1 MGAPRDSPPADEG
14 DYDNIS
20 EPDDE
25 APQQGGPPSSFVEKR
40 RAQKAIFET
49 WLMSS
54 AGQEALKPKT
64 KDGRNKE
71 EADEMQSIHSLLAQ
85 QQQGSQIVKNPRD
98 YQIELFERA
107 KKENT
112 IAVLDTG
119 SGKTLIAV
127 LLLRWIID
135 TELERRAAGHE
146 PKISFFL
153 VASVTLVYQQFSV
166 LDCNLDHKVT
176 RLCGADGVDR
186 WNHARW
192 QEMFAENKVI
202 VCTAEILFQ
211 CLSHSYISM
220 KQINLLIFD
229 EAHHTKKNHNYA
241 RYVSLHTPLDD
252 CADHCKESSRTST
265 CMRN

>member
-1 MGAPRDSPPADEG
+1 MDAPESSPPKRTDEQ
-14 DYDNIS
+14 DNATDS
-20 EPDDE
+20 EDE
-25 APQQGGPPSSFVEKR
+25 APRGGPATNWNEKR
-40 RAQKAIFET
+40 RAQKAIFES
-49 WLMSS
+49 WLTSS
-54 AGQEALKPKT
+54 AGLEALKPKT
-64 KDGRNKE
+64 KDGRSKE
-71 EADEMQSIHSLLAQ
+71 EVDEMQSTHSLLAQ
-85 QQQGSQIVKNPRD
+85 QQQGSQIVKNPRE
-98 YQIELFERA
+98 YQLELFERA

-127 LLLRWIID
+127 LLLRWTID
-135 TELERRAAGHE
+135 NELERRAVGQD

-166 LDCNLDHKVT
+166 LDANLDHKVT

-186 WNHARW
+186 WNHSKW
-192 QEMFAENKVI
+192 LEMFAENKVI

-211 CLSHSYISM
+211 CLSHSYLSM

-241 RYVSLHTPLDD
+241 R
-252 CADHCKESSRTST
+252 
-265 CMRN
+265 